1 MGQPRRS
8 IGGVGRS
15 LCSLV
20 LLALRISSSSA
31 LSPTAN
37 EPTPKATQHAVFFA
51 HRVVGYLTTRDGV
64 ELRYSALLPD
74 GPGPFPSILNYSG
87 YDPGA
92 IGGVAYLADNT
103 AMSVN
108 LDQTLVSHGYAVV
121 GVNARGTGCSEGQFD
136 FLGPDYGRDGADA
149 IEFIATQPWS
159 DGAVGMANW
168 SWAGMS
174 QLATAIEQPVH
185 LKAIAPGMTVG
196 DIRLDSWAPGGV
208 PAPAFVAGWWLYL
221 QDRWDSVAASAT
233 HEGDTRCV
241 SQVERN
247 RETAEINN
255 LSHKVIQ
262 HPLRDPY
269 IEARHLAAKTAKIT
283 VPVLSMTAFQ
293 DEAVTSRDGHYQD
306 TLDPQKVW
314 IVQTN
319 GGHDLYE
326 SRRFRDTLIAFF
338 DHFVRGLSNGFETR
352 PHAEIWFEST
362 SNGIGHVR
370 QEAVTPGVVATFA
383 PVRPPVATAR
393 WWLAD
398 GQTLSPTVHLK
409 GHPDAYAYPG
419 HAPTI
424 NADEDPDTDRW
435 GPLPADW
442 RTQSLAYTTA
452 PLTERWVT
460 YGSGSADLW
469 VSVNSTDADLQVTL
483 TEVRPDGQ
491 EMFVQR
497 GWLRLSDRAT
507 DPNRSTPL
515 RPELLDRPEMLQAMS
530 PGQPSLARVELPTFG
545 HIFRPGSRIR
555 LWFETP
561 TATGGYG
568 FAPFSVPT
576 HVTLWHDAEHPSQ
589 FVLGR
594 LDQFVAETPRPRC
607 GQVLKQPCRPDPL
620 RTHPP
625 STHSSH

>member
-1 MGQPRRS
+1 
-8 IGGVGRS
+8 V
-15 LCSLV
+15 
-20 LLALRISSSSA
+20 
-31 LSPTAN
+31 T
-37 EPTPKATQHAVFFA
+37 
-51 HRVVGYLTTRDGV
+51 GYLTTRDGV
-64 ELRYSALLPD
+64 SLRYSALLPS
-74 GPGPFPSILNYSG
+74 GPGPFPTILNYSG

-92 IGGVAYLADNT
+92 IGGSAYLADNT

-108 LDQTLVSHGYAVV
+108 LDQSLVEHGYAVV

-174 QLATAIEQPVH
+174 QLATASEQPAH
-185 LKAIAPGMTVG
+185 LRAIAPGMTVG

-221 QDRWDSVAASAT
+221 HERWDSVAASAA
-233 HEGDTRCV
+233 HEGDTRCLA
-241 SQVERN
+241 QIERN
-247 RETAEINN
+247 RETAEIHN

-326 SRRFRDTLIAFF
+326 SRRFRDTLMAFF
-338 DHFVRGLSNGFETR
+338 DHFVRGLPKGFETR

-362 SNGIGHVR
+362 SSGNGHAR
-370 QEAVTPGVVATFA
+370 QEAVTPGVVATSA
-383 PVRPPVATAR
+383 PMRPSVSAAR

-398 GQTLSPTVHLK
+398 GQVLSPTVHST
-409 GHPDAYAYPG
+409 GHRDVYRYPG
-419 HAPTI
+419 HAPAVD
-424 NADEDPDTDRW
+424 ADEDPDIDRW
-435 GPLPADW
+435 GPLPANW
-442 RTQSLAYTTA
+442 KKESLAYTTA
-452 PLTERWVT
+452 PLNERWVT

-483 TEVRPDGQ
+483 TEVRPDDQ

-497 GWLRLSDRAT
+497 GWLRLSNRAT
-507 DPNRSTPL
+507 DPNRSTSL
-515 RPELLDRPEMLQAMS
+515 RPELLDQAETLQAMT
-530 PGQPSLARVELPTFG
+530 PGQPALARVELPTFG

-555 LWFETP
+555 LWIETP
-561 TATGGYG
+561 ALTGGYG
-568 FAPFSVPT
+568 FAPISVPSQ
-576 HVTLWHDAEHPSQ
+576 VTLWHDAEHPSQ
-589 FVLGR
+589 LVLGR
-594 LDQFVAETPRPRC
+594 LDAPVSDTPRPRC
-607 GQVLKQPCRPDPL
+607 GQVLKQPCRPNPL
-620 RTHPP
+620 RNHPP
-625 STHSSH
+625 STHSSRSKV